1 MRRLSRYALVSLIV
15 MGTTAAVVPAAHA
28 LLPPT
33 PAGLAP
39 PTAAAGL
46 GQTATGLLPDIASS
60 AGAVTASATESLIQ
74 QASTRSYWT
83 AQRMSAARPL
93 IRAAGTHPRKAQ
105 LRSAG
110 IGLPGLPGLGETA
123 PAPTPDPQG
132 QPAPTPAATPGTT
145 ATTPNGAAQPAPS
158 PAAVAQKPARGSSA
172 YRWQAGGGVT
182 RTTGKVFFTLNGGD
196 FVCSASAVRSE
207 NRSTVLTAGHCV
219 NSGPGEFASR
229 WIFVPAYHDGT
240 RPFGSWPARRLFAPT
255 AWTERGDLDYDTGFA
270 VVDTAPDGSH
280 LTDTVGGQQ
289 IAFKYSRGQ
298 YAYSFGYP
306 AVGQYDGNLLRYC
319 QGTTREDQYGSHDQG
334 MPCDM
339 TDGSSGGPW
348 LSRFD
353 PKTGQGVLT
362 SVNSFG
368 YDGMPD
374 VMWGPYFG
382 DEIQSVF
389 GTAEHS

>member
-1 MRRLSRYALVSLIV
+1 MRRLSRYTVVSLIV
-15 MGTTAAVVPAAHA
+15 LGTTAAVIPAAHA
-28 LLPPT
+28 LLPPVPA

-39 PTAAAGL
+39 PTAASGL
-46 GQTATGLLPDIASS
+46 GHSATGLLPDIAST
-60 AGAVTASATESLIQ
+60 AGAVTASATQSLLD
-74 QASTRSYWT
+74 QATTRTYWT
-83 AQRMSAARPL
+83 AQRMSAARPV
-93 IRAAGTHPRKAQ
+93 IRAAGTHPRKAR

-110 IGLPGLPGLGETA
+110 IGLPGLGDLGGT
-123 PAPTPDPQG
+123 PPDPQS
-132 QPAPTPAATPGTT
+132 QPAPTPVPTPGTT
-145 ATTPNGAAQPAPS
+145 ATTPNAAAPPAPS
-158 PAAVAQKPARGSSA
+158 PAAAPARGSSA
-172 YRWQAGGGVT
+172 YRWQAGGSVT

-219 NSGPGEFASR
+219 NSGPGEFATR
-229 WIFVPAYHDGT
+229 WIFVPAYRDGT
-240 RPFGSWPARRLFAPT
+240 RPFGSWTARRLFAPT

-270 VVDTAPDGSH
+270 VVDAAPDGSH
-280 LTDTVGGQQ
+280 LTDAVGGQA
-289 IAFKYSRGQ
+289 IAFKYDRGQ

-319 QGTTREDQYGSHDQG
+319 QGTAKADQYGSTDQG
-334 MPCDM
+334 LPCDM

-353 PKTGQGVLT
+353 PKTGQGLLT